1 MSLEENIFMARVAEQ
16 SERFDDMVTYLI
28 NVVQAKSE
36 DFTTE
41 ERNLLSVGFKNQ
53 IGSKRTAIRT
63 ISAIEQ
69 NPKYSKFNESL
80 AVYKKK
86 IEGELYAQCMNIV
99 DQVKDTC
106 LQVATV
112 DETKAFFYK
121 MIGDYYRYVAECASE
136 ETMQVVKDGALTNY
150 NLAHTSCESL
160 NACSPIRLGLALNFS
175 VFHYE
180 VMGNRKKACELGEQA
195 LSDALEKID
204 DVDEETFRDAK
215 SIIELLKENLSLWK
229 EEEEQN
235 AVEDL
240 WATPLGLSAESI
252 IDVI

>member
-16 SERFDDMVTYLI
+16 AERFDDMVEYLQD
-28 NVVQAKSE
+28 VVKSKAE

-69 NPKYSKFNESL
+69 NPKYSKFNEAL
-80 AVYKKK
+80 GQYKKK
-86 IEGELYAQCMNIV
+86 IEQELYNQCIAIV
-99 DQVKDTC
+99 DIVKESC
-106 LQVATV
+106 MEAATT

-121 MIGDYYRYVAECASE
+121 MIGDYYRYVAECAQGGQLD
-136 ETMQVVKDGALTNY
+136 TVKNGALENY
-150 NLAHTSCESL
+150 QHAQASSESL
-160 NACSPIRLGLALNFS
+160 NACNPIRLGLALNFS

-180 VMGNRKKACELGEQA
+180 VMNNHKQACELGEAA

-240 WATPLGLSAESI
+240 
-252 IDVI
+252 

>member
-1 MSLEENIFMARVAEQ
+1 MARVAEQ
-16 SERFDDMVTYLI
+16 AERFDDMVHYLQL
-28 NVVQAKSE
+28 VVKGKNE

-63 ISAIEQ
+63 IGAIEQ
-69 NPKYSKFNESL
+69 NPKYSKFGAGL
-80 AVYKKK
+80 ADYKRK
-86 IEGELYAQCMNIV
+86 IEQELYDQCITIVNI
-99 DQVKDTC
+99 VKDTC
-106 LQVATV
+106 MKVAST

-121 MIGDYYRYVAECASE
+121 MIGDYYRYVAECSQGDQLE
-136 ETMQVVKDGALTNY
+136 GVKNGALENY
-150 NLAHTSCESL
+150 QLAHQMCESL
-160 NACSPIRLGLALNFS
+160 NACNPIRLGLALNFS

-180 VMGNRKKACELGEQA
+180 VMNNHKQACELGEQA

-229 EEEEQN
+229 EEDANEIG
-235 AVEDL
+235 DL
-240 WATPLGLSAESI
+240 
-252 IDVI
+252 

>member
-16 SERFDDMVTYLI
+16 AERFDDMVAYLQD
-28 NVVQAKSE
+28 VVKSKSE

-69 NPKYSKFNESL
+69 NPKYSKFNEGL
-80 AVYKKK
+80 TGYKKK
-86 IEGELYAQCMNIV
+86 IEQELYTQCIDIVNIV
-99 DQVKDTC
+99 KDEC
-106 LQVATV
+106 MKVAAT

-121 MIGDYYRYVAECASE
+121 MIGDYYRYVAECARGDQLD
-136 ETMQVVKDGALTNY
+136 TVKNGALENY
-150 NLAHTSCESL
+150 QLAQTSSETL
-160 NACSPIRLGLALNFS
+160 NACNPIRLGLALNFS

-180 VMGNRKKACELGEQA
+180 VMNNHKQACELGEAA

-240 WATPLGLSAESI
+240 
-252 IDVI
+252 